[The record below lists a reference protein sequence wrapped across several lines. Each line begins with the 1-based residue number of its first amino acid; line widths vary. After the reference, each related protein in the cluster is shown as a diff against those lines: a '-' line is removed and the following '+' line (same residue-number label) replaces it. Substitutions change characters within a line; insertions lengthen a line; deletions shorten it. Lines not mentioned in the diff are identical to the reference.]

1 TLDDGEQPLLSLCEF
16 LVKTKKKT
24 DLKRTFIAGEKGNV
38 EYMDCMDTEDICHR
52 DLPAPD
58 YSTLMDQPYLSLLPV
73 TNKMHR
79 LWSEGKWNKMTLA
92 HGCYWHRCAFCD
104 TSLDYIKRYEP
115 SDACTIVDKI
125 EKLIEETGNRAF
137 HFVDEAAPPALL
149 KKMAIELIV
158 RNISI
163 SWWTNI
169 RFEKSFT
176 PDLCR
181 LLAKS
186 GCIAISGGLEV
197 ASDRLLSRI
206 DKGVSVKQVSS
217 VAAAFSSSGI
227 MVHTYLMYGFPGQ
240 SEQEIIDALENVR
253 QMFEARLID
262 SAFWHQFALT
272 AHSPAGLNPD
282 SYGIEITGPAEGSF
296 ARNDLYFNDTV
307 QYDPS
312 DYSQGLRSAL
322 SAFMSGRELKRSVNR
337 WFAFKTPRPTV
348 KRNFIKTVIKEMRK
362 SLHIHNHSR
371 FIWTGAELRYRE
383 GFIELQD
390 TDGAQL
396 IKADKNMWNFLSEL
410 LKICNIKDH
419 RIITTVQVEL
429 LCGKY
434 SIDLDSLLSSELF
447 SVISAYGLLII

>member
-1 TLDDGEQPLLSLCEF
+1 
-16 LVKTKKKT
+16 
-24 DLKRTFIAGEKGNV
+24 
-38 EYMDCMDTEDICHR
+38 
-52 DLPAPD
+52 
-58 YSTLMDQPYLSLLPV
+58 
-73 TNKMHR
+73 
-79 LWSEGKWNKMTLA
+79 MTLA

-253 QMFEARLID
+253 QMFDARLID

-282 SYGIEITGPAEGSF
+282 SYGIKRTGPAEGSF
-296 ARNDLYFNDTV
+296 ARNDLYFKDSV

-312 DYSQGLRSAL
+312 DYSQGLGSAL
-322 SAFMSGRELKRSVNR
+322 SAFMSGRELKLSVNR

-348 KRNFIKTVIKEMRK
+348 KRNFIKTIIKEMRK
-362 SLHIHNHSR
+362 SLHIHNYSR
-371 FIWTGAELRYRE
+371 FIWTGAELRYKK

-434 SIDLDSLLSSELF
+434 SIDLDALLSSELF